1 MNVARINYEKEYDNR
16 GRVPEHPQIFEQ
28 REREAKAY
36 RAAMP
41 KAQLGVAYGASPR
54 QFFDIF
60 PAADA
65 DAPVAM
71 FIHGGYW
78 SMGEPAMYSHMAK
91 GLNGNGVSVAIAG
104 YDLCPA
110 VTLEAIIEELRGAV
124 LALWRRHQRRI
135 FVYGHSAGGHLTAC
149 MVGTQWSKIA
159 SDAPA
164 DLVPAGYAIS
174 GIYDLAPIVIVS
186 QNEALQLDEQS
197 AYFASP
203 VHWKVPAKRKL
214 DAVVGATE
222 SSEFLRQSRDIA
234 KAWRA
239 RGCET
244 RYEEIPGANHFTV
257 IAPLADPASAMS
269 KRVAEMARQT
279 AAMAL

>member
-1 MNVARINYEKEYDNR
+1 MSARINYEQEYNNR
-16 GRVPEHPQIFEQ
+16 GNVPEHPQIFE
-28 REREAKAY
+28 RRDRDAKAY

-41 KAQLGVAYGASPR
+41 KAELGVTYGDSPR
-54 QFFDIF
+54 RFFDIF
-60 PAADA
+60 PSAEAN
-65 DAPVAM
+65 APVAM

-78 SMGEPAMYSHMAK
+78 SMGEPAMYSHIAK
-91 GLNGNGVSVAIAG
+91 GLNGNGVTVAIAG

-110 VTLEAIIEELRGAV
+110 VTMDAIIDCTRSAV
-124 LALWRRHQRRI
+124 LALWRRYKRRI
-135 FVYGHSAGGHLTAC
+135 FVYGHSAGGHLAAC
-149 MVGTQWSKIA
+149 MVGTQWSKLA
-159 SDAPA
+159 SDAPDDTVA
-164 DLVPAGYAIS
+164 AGYAIS

-186 QNEALQLDEQS
+186 QNKTLNLDQQS

-214 DAVVGATE
+214 DAVVGALET
-222 SSEFLRQSRDIA
+222 SEFRRQSRDIT

-257 IAPLADPASAMS
+257 IEPLSDPSSAMS
-269 KRVAEMARQT
+269 KRVAELAQQT